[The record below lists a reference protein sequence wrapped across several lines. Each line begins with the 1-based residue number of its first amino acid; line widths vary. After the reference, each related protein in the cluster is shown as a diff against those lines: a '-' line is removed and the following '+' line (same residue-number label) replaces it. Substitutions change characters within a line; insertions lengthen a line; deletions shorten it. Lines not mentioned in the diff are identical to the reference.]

1 MMITNK
7 DLRNSF
13 NLKIAIQQCRKEYF
27 LMYFMRVGFF
37 MIVKSDNNYVSMEN
51 YRLFSVVG
59 IHVNTLNNVL
69 EN

>member
-1 MMITNK
+1 
-7 DLRNSF
+7 
-13 NLKIAIQQCRKEYF
+13 
-27 LMYFMRVGFF
+27 MYFMRVGFF

-59 IHVNTLNNVL
+59 IHVNILNNVL